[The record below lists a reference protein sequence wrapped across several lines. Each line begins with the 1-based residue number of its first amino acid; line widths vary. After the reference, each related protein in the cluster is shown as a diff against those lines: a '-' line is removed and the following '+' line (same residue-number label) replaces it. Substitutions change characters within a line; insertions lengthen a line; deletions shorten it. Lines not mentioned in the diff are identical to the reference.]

1 MVVTSNTEESTKQ
14 KSVCSSPPPR
24 CSPPPSMNSFT
35 IPKRTGL
42 KELFQPTSL
51 DSRECK
57 EVINAFHNS
66 LWDPQSYTFEFK
78 SCQLVNNEKLEEEFK
93 TKRKEMGKE
102 IKTGFAYLR
111 LYNQEEAKA
120 ICENGLS
127 TISAHNSTTGLIG
140 DHRYGVYLCRCAD
153 IISRRAAIDDYPQS
167 TVIVFK
173 VLMGRLRLVDDQKNS
188 EDQLEPTPDF
198 DGHISKGFQRGKKRI
213 LSEIFESSQIY
224 FYEINLDN
232 ISNDD
237 DAAIYSKRPRQCLPF
252 AVLTFEAKRK
262 LKATVM
268 TPVRLFRSD
277 SNTNQNQAFDGVQT
291 TENPFENFKNIKYI
305 WSGCCYLKEHFLA
318 DVQLGMYNEKQS
330 QLSPLPVSANLC
342 VSQKIT
348 FEKLSRILPSRIF
361 RKKPCE
367 SQQPA
372 SIVEGFHFLHTELY
386 PIYQY
391 ETKVNSFH
399 RQLQLKKEAGVCT
412 LNSGMKLYIL
422 PTSDFTES
430 LGITSPLY
438 PAVLHCLFMQYKSV
452 EPATSKTD
460 YEYFIKQSA
469 AILRDRASENEELK
483 LLNNIQNIATV
494 KNLQWSYKLEDRIKV
509 SRLLSLITKVG
520 ISPTNEVTKHDLSK
534 IPNTLQNGV
543 DKNEINQVSQCTSS
557 NHLNQVSNAS
567 DLKTNSEIQLNKY
580 SRLNSSDNDS
590 VCSDDL
596 ILDVEDACCD
606 DPICKDHLRSKP
618 KLFKGHKKS
627 VEEDDYRDATVKS
640 ILFEATDSVTGEQ
653 LSISGHTKVL
663 ESTQQ
668 TSLNNNSKIEL
679 TDNQRSSSIVSNN
692 EINSHFFTN
701 NNKNVFPNNIIH
713 TEIDTC
719 NNKNI
724 NELQNKLNDRSELV
738 VNNTNVDENHTDV
751 QMVEMSIVDEY
762 VAEPEDDP
770 KSNELEAD
778 KKLVKINE
786 SSLPP
791 SLKNLSPNDYQ
802 SLMNVKIDWQRS
814 KRDSFSI
821 SDQSPPNS
829 SKVSKF
835 NYNQSSKHGKQEKWS
850 YLQREQ
856 RSQHFS
862 LASVDD
868 HQKDFRNSRFRFKK
882 DDYYQDF
889 SSNSFQRS
897 RSRSPRNEKSYS
909 HSLKKEINS
918 KKPESQPVRNQSN
931 KNISVESSY
940 KAPRVIE
947 RDLVMHKC
955 FTSSDEEKIDFRCV
969 ETQSQST
976 IKTSQL
982 QTSIKTSQSKPT
994 IKQKK
999 IDVTSSFDK
1008 ETTKKN
1014 HRSESNQSTVITK
1027 YQNGLMNTGC
1037 DALEY
1042 QNNVMNTSGGNNEN
1056 NLVISKRLCSE
1067 FSKQKLLNSEQSRVN
1082 KEFKSKEEFESEKQ
1096 HVPSKTIAT
1105 PLVGSVNSAETKSD
1119 SSVYKSLDYWRTH
1132 LKHEKLDR
1140 LTEMFLSKIIAK
1152 LGE

>member
-42 KELFQPTSL
+42 KELLQPTSL

-78 SCQLVNNEKLEEEFK
+78 SCHLVNNEKLEEEFK

-111 LYNQEEAKA
+111 LNNQEEAKA

-140 DHRYGVYLCRCAD
+140 DHRYGVYLCRCGD

-188 EDQLEPTPDF
+188 EDQFEPTPDF

-213 LSEIFESSQIY
+213 LSETFESSQIY

-237 DAAIYSKRPRQCLPF
+237 DAAIYSKRPRQCLPY

-277 SNTNQNQAFDGVQT
+277 SNTNQNQTFDGVQT

-305 WSGCCYLKEHFLA
+305 WSGSCYLKEHFLA

-348 FEKLSRILPSRIF
+348 FEKLARILPSRIF

-422 PTSDFTES
+422 PTSDFTDS
-430 LGITSPLY
+430 LGITSPIY

-483 LLNNIQNIATV
+483 FLNNIQNIATV

-509 SRLLSLITKVG
+509 CRLLSLITKV
-520 ISPTNEVTKHDLSK
+520 SVNPTNEVTKHDLSK
-534 IPNTLQNGV
+534 IPDTLHNGV
-543 DKNEINQVSQCTSS
+543 DKNEINHVSS

-567 DLKTNSEIQLNKY
+567 ELNINSEIQLNKY

-618 KLFKGHKKS
+618 KLFKGHKIS
-627 VEEDDYRDATVKS
+627 VEEDDYKDASTDKS
-640 ILFEATDSVTGEQ
+640 ILFEVTDSVTGEQ
-653 LSISGHTKVL
+653 LSISGHTKNL
-663 ESTQQ
+663 ESIQQ
-668 TSLNNNSKIEL
+668 SSLNNISKLQL
-679 TDNQRSSSIVSNN
+679 TDNQGCSTSIVS
-692 EINSHFFTN
+692 SHFFTN
-701 NNKNVFPNNIIH
+701 NNKNIFPNNIIH
-713 TEIDTC
+713 TEIDTYS
-719 NNKNI
+719 NKNI
-724 NELQNKLNDRSELV
+724 NELQNKLNDRPDLV
-738 VNNTNVDENHTDV
+738 VNNTNVDENHTDI

-770 KSNELEAD
+770 KSNESETD
-778 KKLVKINE
+778 KKLIKVNE

-791 SLKNLSPNDYQ
+791 SIKSLSSNDYQ
-802 SLMNVKIDWQRS
+802 SLMNVKIDWQES
-814 KRDSFSI
+814 KRDSFSM
-821 SDQSPPNS
+821 SVQSPPNS

-835 NYNQSSKHGKQEKWS
+835 NYNQSSKNGKQEKWS
-850 YLQREQ
+850 SLQRDQ
-856 RSQHFS
+856 RPQHYS
-862 LASVDD
+862 LTVD
-868 HQKDFRNSRFRFKK
+868 QKDFRSSRFRFKK
-882 DDYYQDF
+882 DDYHQDF
-889 SSNSFQRS
+889 SSNSFSRS

-918 KKPESQPVRNQSN
+918 KKPESQLVRNQSS

-947 RDLVMHKC
+947 RDLAMHKC

-1014 HRSESNQSTVITK
+1014 HINESNQSTVITK

-1037 DALEY
+1037 DAPEY
-1042 QNNVMNTSGGNNEN
+1042 QNNVMNSSNGNNEN
-1056 NLVISKRLCSE
+1056 NLVISKRLCSN
-1067 FSKQKLLNSEQSRVN
+1067 FSKQKLLNSEQSHVS
-1082 KEFKSKEEFESEKQ
+1082 KEFKSKKEFESEKQ
-1096 HVPSKTIAT
+1096 HISSKTIAT
-1105 PLVGSVNSAETKSD
+1105 PFVGSVRSAETKSD
-1119 SSVYKSLDYWRTH
+1119 SSVYKSLDYWGTH
-1132 LKHEKLDR
+1132 LKHEKLDK